1 MAERKEFDDIIV
13 GLRQALF
20 VVFKIFFFH
29 SRIKRSL
36 V

>member
-20 VVFKIFFFH
+20 FVFKIFFFT
-29 SRIKRSL
+29 L
-36 V
+36 E

>member
-20 VVFKIFFFH
+20 FFVFKIFFFT
-29 SRIKRSL
+29 L
-36 V
+36 E

>member
-20 VVFKIFFFH
+20 LCLKYFFFH

>member
-20 VVFKIFFFH
+20 FFFLCL
-29 SRIKRSL
+29 KYFFSL
-36 V
+36 

>member
-20 VVFKIFFFH
+20 LCLNIFFH